1 MSRTVRIYRI
11 DQMLHERHVV
21 SFEALREALEVSPA
35 TLKRDLQC
43 MRDEMNSPII
53 WDPELRGYRFDR
65 QSVGP
70 RYELPGLW
78 FHPDEIHALLTMQH
92 LLANLDEGG
101 ILTPHV
107 KPLMARL
114 NAMLGEADNEADE
127 VRRRVL
133 IVGMGKRAIR
143 LSQFEKVGSAL
154 LRRRRLRIDY
164 AGRGRG
170 ETTGRIV
177 SPQRLVF
184 YRDNW
189 YLDAWCH
196 LREDLRSFAVDAILG
211 AEPLE
216 EAAREVGQELLTEA
230 LGPGYGILRGREL
243 HWARLRFTPERARW
257 VASEQWHA
265 GQKASFEAD
274 GSFLLEVPYA
284 DDRELLMDVLRYGAD
299 VEVLE
304 PASLRQRVAR
314 EVGRMAA
321 TYAADPQA

>member
-11 DQMLHERHVV
+11 DQMLHERQVV

-43 MRDEMNSPII
+43 MRDEMNSPIV

-65 QSVGP
+65 QALGP

-107 KPLMARL
+107 RPLMARL

-133 IVGMGKRAIR
+133 ILGMGKRAIR

-154 LRRRRLRIDY
+154 LRRRRLRIEY

-170 ETTGRIV
+170 ENTERIV

-196 LREDLRSFAVDAILG
+196 LRDDLRSFAVDAILC
-211 AEPLE
+211 A
-216 EAAREVGQELLTEA
+216 ELLEA
-230 LGPGYGILRGREL
+230 QAVEVPSAQLTAVLGGGYGIVHGKALQ
-243 HWARLRFTPERARW
+243 WARLRFTPARALGRERA
-257 VASEQWHA
+257 VACAAERGLRARRQLSA
-265 GQKASFEAD
+265 RDSFYGRSRAAD
-274 GSFLLEVPYA
+274 GCVALRFRRGSA
-284 DDRELLMDVLRYGAD
+284 RAGDVK
-299 VEVLE
+299 
-304 PASLRQRVAR
+304 
-314 EVGRMAA
+314 AA
-321 TYAADPQA
+321 ACR